1 MKVRF
6 LVLIGVLIAVVGI
19 GAALPS
25 VADAQTANAK
35 AAARTLWG
43 DPDLQGEWTNTTATR
58 LERPD
63 DLKDKA
69 VLTEEELVEQNQQ
82 AAARVDQRPR
92 AGDTGAYNNFWLER
106 GSISK
111 RTALLVDPSGKLPA
125 LTPQG
130 QAWKAARDEAKKRSP
145 ADGPE
150 SRNLYE
156 RCLTRGMPGA
166 MMPGFYNH
174 NYQILQ
180 APGYVAIYV
189 EMIHDARIIP
199 VDGRAHVGAGIRQ
212 WLGDSRGRWEGN
224 TLVVETTNMKNLN
237 ATNDSSSLVFGTA
250 GDKARV
256 LERFTRLNANTI
268 DYQITVEDP
277 VTYTKTWTASIPM
290 SKLEGDVFE
299 YACHEGNYAMPGIL
313 GGQRAQE
320 AAALKSTR

>member
-1 MKVRF
+1 VKLRF
-6 LVLIGVLIAVVGI
+6 LVSIGALAAVMGL

-25 VADAQTANAK
+25 AVDAQTARTK
-35 AAARTLWG
+35 TAARTPWG
-43 DPDLQGEWTNTTATR
+43 HPDLQGQWTNTTATR

-63 DLKDKA
+63 DLKDKT
-69 VLTEEELVEQNQQ
+69 VFTEDELAEQNRQ

-92 AGDTGAYNNFWLER
+92 PGDTGAYNNFWLER
-106 GSISK
+106 GDISR

-125 LTPQG
+125 LTTQG
-130 QAWKAARDEAKKRSP
+130 QAWKAARDQARKTSP

-156 RCLTRGMPGA
+156 RCITRAMPGA

-174 NYQILQ
+174 NYQIFQ
-180 APGYVAIYV
+180 TPGYVAIYV

-199 VDGRAHVGAGIRQ
+199 LDGRPHVGSGIRQ
-212 WLGDSRGRWEGN
+212 WLGDSRGRWEGD
-224 TLVVETTNMKNLN
+224 TLVVETTNMRNIT
-237 ATNDSSSLVFGTA
+237 ASNDSSSLVFGTA

-256 LERFTRLNANTI
+256 IERFTRVDADTI
-268 DYQITVEDP
+268 DYQVTVDDP
-277 VTYTKTWTASIPM
+277 VTYTKSWTASIPM
-290 SKLEGDVFE
+290 SKLDGGLFE

-320 AAALKSTR
+320 AAAQKSTR